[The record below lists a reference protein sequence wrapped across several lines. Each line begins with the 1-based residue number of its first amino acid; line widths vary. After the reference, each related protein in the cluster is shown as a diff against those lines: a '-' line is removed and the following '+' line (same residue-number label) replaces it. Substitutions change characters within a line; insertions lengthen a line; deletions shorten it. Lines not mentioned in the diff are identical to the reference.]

1 MAGVTRVGAT
11 KQYSDNWDNIF
22 GGKRR
27 TSAATPKSTKPTRQ
41 SAKKKSPKKNRTPK
55 AAKKASRRK

>member
-1 MAGVTRVGAT
+1 MSVTRLGAT

-22 GGKRR
+22 GGKKNRS
-27 TSAATPKSTKPTRQ
+27 SAPAKTVAPARQ
-41 SAKKKSPKKNRTPK
+41 SAKKQSAKKKRQPK